1 MRSQAEKMR
10 VVRISQQAFEDLATR
25 GGAYVVWHDPDE
37 RDTYTPTIYL
47 GSLGVPWSVIVVDA
61 FAIAAAILAGVLIG
75 VALS

>member
-1 MRSQAEKMR
+1 MRKQAEKMR
-10 VVRISQQAFEDLATR
+10 VLRITQTAFEDLASR

-47 GSLGVPWSVIVVDA
+47 GSLGMPWSVIVVDA
-61 FAIAAAILAGVLIG
+61 FAIAAAVIAGVLLG